1 MAAGILLMLP
11 LVLYMLN
18 WARRRS
24 EGHVL
29 K

>member
-11 LVLYMLN
+11 LVLCMLN